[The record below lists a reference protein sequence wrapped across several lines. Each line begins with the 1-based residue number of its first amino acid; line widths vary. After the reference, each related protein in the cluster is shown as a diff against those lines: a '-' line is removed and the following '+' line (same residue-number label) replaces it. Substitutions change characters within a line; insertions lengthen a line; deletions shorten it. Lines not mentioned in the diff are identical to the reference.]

1 MLLCSTITSII
12 APPVCQ
18 CPDKAMYFRGA
29 SNHRGGFDMSYIP
42 NTAEEQQAMLE
53 HMGLSSIED
62 LLTPVPEN
70 VRLRRPLD
78 LPPALPEPELKRLL
92 SGMAAQNKNL
102 DSTISFLGAGTYDH
116 AIPSVVP
123 HLQRR
128 SEFVTSYTPYQPEV
142 SQGMLQ
148 AIYEFQTM
156 VCQITGLDI
165 ANASLYDGAT
175 AVVEAV
181 LLALGPGGRGEV
193 VISEGVD
200 PQYRTVLKTYAHAR
214 GFHVTEV
221 PTRNGVTSL
230 EALDEAVGP
239 ETKAVVIQ
247 QPNFF
252 GSVEDMTAIEPIA
265 HKGKAVFISAITE
278 PASLGILAA
287 PGDYNA
293 DIAVGELMSFGNP
306 MSYGG
311 PALRFMAS
319 KQKYMR
325 LLPGRLVGQTVEE
338 GGEKQTG
345 YVLTLQTRE
354 QHIRRERATSNI
366 CTNQSLLAVGATIF
380 LAALGKQGFRELGE
394 LCLQKA
400 HYAFRQITALPGY
413 EAAFSSPFFDEFVIK
428 TPLPAQQLS
437 QRLLQKGIIGGYD
450 LSQSYPDMQNA
461 MLFCVTETRTK
472 EDIDTLV
479 KALREIE
486 ASQLSGVESGAVGGK
501 GAQA

>member
-1 MLLCSTITSII
+1 
-12 APPVCQ
+12 
-18 CPDKAMYFRGA
+18 
-29 SNHRGGFDMSYIP
+29 MSYIP
-42 NTAEEQQAMLE
+42 NTPEDQQEMLQRIDFSSFEEL
-53 HMGLSSIED
+53 LS
-62 LLTPVPEN
+62 PVPEE
-70 VRLRRPLD
+70 VRLRRPLE
-78 LPPALPEPELKRLL
+78 LPPALPEPDLKRLL
-92 SGMAAQNKNL
+92 NRMASKNRNL
-102 DSTISFLGAGTYDH
+102 DTAISFLGAGTYDH

-156 VCQITGLDI
+156 ICQITGLDI

-181 LLALGPGGRGEV
+181 LLAIGPGGRGEV
-193 VISEGVD
+193 VVSTGVD
-200 PQYRTVLKTYAHAR
+200 PQYRRVLHTYAHGR
-214 GFHVTEV
+214 GFQVKEV
-221 PTRNGVTSL
+221 PTRNGVTSIEDL
-230 EALDEAVGP
+230 NEAVSH
-239 ETKAVVIQ
+239 TTSAVVIQ

-252 GSVEDMTAIEPIA
+252 GCIEDMSVIEPIV
-265 HKGKAVFISAITE
+265 HKGKAVFITNITE
-278 PASLGILAA
+278 PASLGVLAA

-293 DIAVGELMSFGNP
+293 DIAVGEIMSFGNP

-311 PALRFMAS
+311 PALGFMAS

-325 LLPGRLVGQTVEE
+325 LLPGRLVGQTIEE

-380 LAALGKQGFRELGE
+380 LAVLGKQGFRELGE

-400 HYAFRQITALPGY
+400 HYAFRQITAIPGFK
-413 EAAFSSPFFDEFVIK
+413 ATFSGPFFDEFVINAPVSTQK
-428 TPLPAQQLS
+428 LQQHFE
-437 QRLLQKGIIGGYD
+437 QTGIIGGYA
-450 LSQSYPDMQNA
+450 LSNSYPDMPND
-461 MLFCVTETRTK
+461 MLFCVTETRTR
-472 EDIDTLV
+472 EDIDYLV
-479 KALREIE
+479 HVLKE
-486 ASQLSGVESGAVGGK
+486 V
-501 GAQA
+501 QA

>member
-1 MLLCSTITSII
+1 
-12 APPVCQ
+12 
-18 CPDKAMYFRGA
+18 
-29 SNHRGGFDMSYIP
+29 MSYIP
-42 NTAEEQQAMLE
+42 NTPEDQQAMLE
-53 HMGLSSIED
+53 TLGLPSLEA

-78 LPPALPEPELKRLL
+78 LPPALPEPDLKRLL
-92 SGMAAQNKNL
+92 YNMAAENVNL

-175 AVVEAV
+175 ALVEAA
-181 LLALGPGGRGEV
+181 LLAVGPGGRGEV
-193 VISEGVD
+193 VISAGVD
-200 PQYRTVLKTYAHAR
+200 PQYRRVLHTYAHAR
-214 GFHVTEV
+214 GFNVKEV
-221 PTRNGVTSL
+221 PTRNGVTSIEDL
-230 EALDEAVGP
+230 GEAV
-239 ETKAVVIQ
+239 TATTSAVVIQ

-252 GSVEDMTAIEPIA
+252 GCIEDMRAIEPIA
-265 HKGKAVFISAITE
+265 HKGKAVFITNITE
-278 PASLGILAA
+278 PASLGVLAA
-287 PGDYNA
+287 PADYGA
-293 DIAVGELMSFGNP
+293 DIAVGELMSFGNS

-311 PALRFMAS
+311 PALGFMAS
-319 KQKYMR
+319 RSKYMR

-338 GGEKQTG
+338 GGDKQTG

-413 EAAFSSPFFDEFVIK
+413 EAAFSSPFFDEFVI
-428 TPLPAQQLS
+428 TAPVSTEVLQQQFAQA
-437 QRLLQKGIIGGYD
+437 GILGGYP
-450 LSQSYPDMQNA
+450 LSERYPDMPNS

-472 EDIDTLV
+472 QDIDRLV
-479 KALREIE
+479 
-486 ASQLSGVESGAVGGK
+486 AVLQEV
-501 GAQA
+501 QA

>member
-1 MLLCSTITSII
+1 
-12 APPVCQ
+12 
-18 CPDKAMYFRGA
+18 
-29 SNHRGGFDMSYIP
+29 MSYIP
-42 NTAEEQQAMLE
+42 NTPEDQQAMLE
-53 HMGLSSIED
+53 TLGLSSWEA
-62 LLTPVPEN
+62 LLAPVPEN
-70 VRLRRPLD
+70 VRLRRPLN
-78 LPPALPEPELKRLL
+78 LPPALPEPDLKRLI
-92 SGMAAQNKNL
+92 SGMAAKNKNL
-102 DSTISFLGAGTYDH
+102 DTALSFLGAGSYDH
-116 AIPSVVP
+116 AIPSIVP

-175 AVVEAV
+175 AMVEAV
-181 LLALGPGGRGEV
+181 LLAVGPGGRGEV

-200 PQYRTVLKTYAHAR
+200 PQYRTVLHTYAHAR
-214 GFHVTEV
+214 GFSVKEV
-221 PTRNGVTSL
+221 PTQNGVTSI
-230 EALDEAVGP
+230 EALNEAVTP
-239 ETKAVVIQ
+239 TTSAVVIQ

-252 GSVEDMTAIEPIA
+252 GCIEDVKTIEPIA
-265 HKGKAVFISAITE
+265 HKGKAVFVATITE
-278 PASLGILAA
+278 PASLGILTP
-287 PGDYNA
+287 PGAYGA

-311 PALRFMAS
+311 PALGFMAARS
-319 KQKYMR
+319 KYMR

-366 CTNQSLLAVGATIF
+366 CTNQSLLAVGATIY

-400 HYAFRQITALPGY
+400 HYAFRQITAIAG
-413 EAAFSSPFFDEFVIK
+413 FSAKFRSPFFDEFVI
-428 TPLPAQQLS
+428 TAPVSAQQLS
-437 QRLLQKGIIGGYD
+437 EHLEQAGIIGGYPLGEHYAGMKND
-450 LSQSYPDMQNA
+450 

-472 EDIDTLV
+472 EDIDRLV
-479 KALREIE
+479 EVLRE
-486 ASQLSGVESGAVGGK
+486 AHA
-501 GAQA
+501 

>member
-1 MLLCSTITSII
+1 
-12 APPVCQ
+12 
-18 CPDKAMYFRGA
+18 
-29 SNHRGGFDMSYIP
+29 MSYIP
-42 NTAEEQQAMLE
+42 NTPEDQQAMLAKL
-53 HMGLSSIED
+53 GLSSLED
-62 LLTPVPEN
+62 LLAPVPEN

-78 LPPALPEPELKRLL
+78 LPPALSEPDLKRLL
-92 SGMAAQNKNL
+92 NGVAAKNKNL
-102 DSTISFLGAGTYDH
+102 DAAVSFLGAGTYDH

-175 AVVEAV
+175 AMVEAA
-181 LLALGPGGRGEV
+181 LLAVGPGGRGEV
-193 VISEGVD
+193 VISMGVD
-200 PQYRTVLKTYAHAR
+200 PQYRRVLHTYAHAR
-214 GFHVTEV
+214 GFTVKEV
-221 PTRNGVTSL
+221 PTRNGVTSPEDL
-230 EALDEAVGP
+230 NAAVSA
-239 ETKAVVIQ
+239 TTAAVVIQ

-252 GSVEDMTAIEPIA
+252 GCIEDMRAIEPVA
-265 HKGKAVFISAITE
+265 HKGKAVFVATITE
-278 PASLGILAA
+278 PASLSVLAS
-287 PGDYNA
+287 PGEYGA
-293 DIAVGELMSFGNP
+293 DIAVGELMSFGNA

-311 PALRFMAS
+311 PALGFMAARS
-319 KQKYMR
+319 KYMR

-338 GGEKQTG
+338 DGQKQTG

-366 CTNQSLLAVGATIF
+366 CTNQSLLAVGATIY

-413 EAAFSSPFFDEFVIK
+413 KAAFSSPFFDEFVI
-428 TPLPAQQLS
+428 TAPVSA
-437 QRLLQKGIIGGYD
+437 QRLQQHFEQAGIIGGYALRD
-450 LSQSYPDMQNA
+450 GYPDMPND
-461 MLFCVTETRTK
+461 MLFCVTETRSK
-472 EDIDTLV
+472 EDIDYLV
-479 KALREIE
+479 DVLRE
-486 ASQLSGVESGAVGGK
+486 V
-501 GAQA
+501 QA

>member
-1 MLLCSTITSII
+1 
-12 APPVCQ
+12 
-18 CPDKAMYFRGA
+18 
-29 SNHRGGFDMSYIP
+29 MSYIP
-42 NTAEEQQAMLE
+42 NTPEDQRAMLE
-53 HMGLSSIED
+53 TLGLPSLEA
-62 LLTPVPEN
+62 LLAPVPEN
-70 VRLRRPLD
+70 VRLRRPLN
-78 LPPALPEPELKRLL
+78 LPPALPEPDLKRLL
-92 SGMAAQNKNL
+92 SRMAAKNKNL
-102 DSTISFLGAGTYDH
+102 DTVISFLGAGTYDH
-116 AIPSVVP
+116 AIPSVVS

-175 AVVEAV
+175 AMVEAV
-181 LLALGPGGRGEV
+181 LLAIGPGGRGEV

-200 PQYRTVLKTYAHAR
+200 PQYRTVLHTYAHAR
-214 GFHVTEV
+214 GFNVKEV
-221 PTRNGVTSL
+221 PTHNGITSI
-230 EALDEAVGP
+230 EALNEAVTP
-239 ETKAVVIQ
+239 TTAAVVIQ

-252 GSVEDMTAIEPIA
+252 GCIEDVRAIEPIA
-265 HKGKAVFISAITE
+265 HKGKAVFVATITE
-278 PASLGILAA
+278 PASLGILTP
-287 PGDYNA
+287 PGEYGA

-306 MSYGG
+306 MSFGG
-311 PALRFMAS
+311 PALGFMAS
-319 KQKYMR
+319 RSKYMR

-338 GGEKQTG
+338 GAEKQTG

-394 LCLQKA
+394 LCLHKA

-413 EAAFSSPFFDEFVIK
+413 SARFSSPFFDEFVI
-428 TPLPAQQLS
+428 TAPVSARQLQQHFE
-437 QRLLQKGIIGGYD
+437 QAGIIGGYP
-450 LSQSYPDMQNA
+450 LSERYAGMENE

-472 EDIDTLV
+472 EDIDQLV
-479 KALREIE
+479 EV
-486 ASQLSGVESGAVGGK
+486 LSEVSA
-501 GAQA
+501 